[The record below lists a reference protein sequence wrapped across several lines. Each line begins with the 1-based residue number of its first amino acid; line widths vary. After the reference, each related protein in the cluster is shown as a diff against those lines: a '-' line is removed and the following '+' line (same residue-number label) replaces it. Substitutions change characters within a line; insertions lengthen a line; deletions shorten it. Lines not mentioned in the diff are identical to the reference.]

1 MGFLEPVSHSG
12 TLSPLTVTRPA
23 TCSESGSPRALTAA
37 AGATATAAGTTAYR
51 GHTPNC
57 ADQIATARNAL
68 ANAF

>member
-23 TCSESGSPRALTAA
+23 TCSESGSPRALTA
-37 AGATATAAGTTAYR
+37 GATAAAAAGTTAYR